1 LSQGNATAIPFA
13 TILQECAFVLSPWLS
28 LRSGFALAIAAV
40 LMAACV
46 AGGSQGSRSAPV
58 LKGALNMGVP
68 AGYCIDRAASREAQ
82 DSAVVIMGRCADN
95 VKALPAVLTV
105 SVGQAGT
112 AGAMAAG
119 GQALASFFTS
129 EEGRATLSR
138 DGRASS
144 VQVVEAPER
153 RAGRRLLAGDSGPV
167 GAVDYRFRYGK
178 PGFALGPGRRPQGSG
193 QGCGGDAGRQQR
205 LIKSRIFS
213 WTDLGLLFNHS
224 RQ

>member
-1 LSQGNATAIPFA
+1 MLFPLPPFRATF
-13 TILQECAFVLSPWLS
+13 
-28 LRSGFALAIAAV
+28 AV
-40 LMAACV
+40 LMLAGCV

-58 LKGALNMGVP
+58 LQGALNMGVP
-68 AGYCIDRAASREAQ
+68 AGYCIDRAASREAE

-129 EEGRATLSR
+129 SEGRATLSR

-144 VQVVEAPER
+144 VQVVEA
-153 RAGRRLLAGDSGPV
+153 LS
-167 GAVDYRFRYGK
+167 
-178 PGFALGPGRRPQGSG
+178 S
-193 QGCGGDAGRQQR
+193 GDAFLMHLNDTQEGRYWRAILGLSGR
-205 LIKSRIFS
+205 LITVSVTGS
-213 WTDLGLLFNHS
+213 PDLPLAPEDGRKVLDKAVAAMQAANKG
-224 RQ
+224 

>member
-144 VQVVEAPER
+144 VQVVEA
-153 RAGRRLLAGDSGPV
+153 LS
-167 GAVDYRFRYGK
+167 
-178 PGFALGPGRRPQGSG
+178 S
-193 QGCGGDAGRQQR
+193 GDAFLMHLSDAQEGGYWRAILGLSGR
-205 LIKSRIFS
+205 LITVSVTGS
-213 WTDLGLLFNHS
+213 PDLPLAPEDGRKVLDKAVAAMQAANKG
-224 RQ
+224 